1 MPLWAAQGKRYV
13 HQCRLWEAAS
23 QGGKAQLSL
32 SRASD
37 FLEPEAQSLDNRYRP
52 RRGDAPFLHHQ
63 PDESTPMC
71 LISERCREFDELK
84 FASTQLQEEQEREL
98 APEIEQE
105 RQIERPPPAKP
116 NQHCLHADL
125 LTFVSTGILKEH
137 SSAFRPAFEALKNTS
152 AARYLDVSQ
161 FPSGLRV
168 TTDFATTIQLREG
181 SSCLSDTSQ
190 RPVQWVL
197 THSIYDSTSGKRNAS
212 QVIIISPYEA
222 MHLLPEVRRS
232 TGATIHL
239 YAPRQ
244 NLSFVSLDRLHLY
257 NIPSRPDSIDIPDD
271 LKIQLNLFAG
281 QLYIASYPEYLR
293 LCDTLGVAS
302 AATPDNFTVAADG
315 FILRGNVT
323 SKSTFSQ
330 SPLKFLQVLLSQIR
344 KDGQDISKT
353 HIGRLLDGRLLEL
366 RDFDPA
372 IEEFTPTSLSIRSHA
387 K

>member
-1 MPLWAAQGKRYV
+1 
-13 HQCRLWEAAS
+13 
-23 QGGKAQLSL
+23 
-32 SRASD
+32 SRASE
-37 FLEPEAQSLDNRYRP
+37 FLEPESQSLEDRYRP
-52 RRGDAPFLHHQ
+52 RRGDAPVLHHQ
-63 PDESTPMC
+63 SNESTAMC
-71 LISERCREFDELK
+71 LISERCREFDDLN
-84 FASTQLQEEQEREL
+84 FASAQLREEQEREF

-105 RQIERPPPAKP
+105 RQIERPPPATP
-116 NQHCLHADL
+116 NQHSLHADL
-125 LTFVSTGILKEH
+125 LAFVSTGILKEQ
-137 SSAFRPAFEALKNTS
+137 SSAYRPAFEALRNTS

-168 TTDFATTIQLREG
+168 TADFATTIQLRKG
-181 SSCLSDTSQ
+181 SSCLSDTYQ

-212 QVIIISPYEA
+212 QVMIISPYEA

-244 NLSFVSLDRLHLY
+244 NLSFVPLDRLDLY

-271 LKIQLNLFAG
+271 LKMQLNLFAG
-281 QLYIASYPEYLR
+281 QLYIASYREYLT

-302 AATPDNFTVAADG
+302 VATPENFSVAADG

-330 SPLKFLQVLLSQIR
+330 SPLKFLKVLLSQIR

-353 HIGRLLDGRLLEL
+353 HMGKILDGKLLEL
-366 RDFDPA
+366 RDFDSA
-372 IEEFTPTSLSIRSHA
+372 TEELMPTRLSIRSHPE
-387 K
+387 

>member
-1 MPLWAAQGKRYV
+1 
-13 HQCRLWEAAS
+13 
-23 QGGKAQLSL
+23 
-32 SRASD
+32 
-37 FLEPEAQSLDNRYRP
+37 
-52 RRGDAPFLHHQ
+52 
-63 PDESTPMC
+63 
-71 LISERCREFDELK
+71 
-84 FASTQLQEEQEREL
+84 
-98 APEIEQE
+98 
-105 RQIERPPPAKP
+105 
-116 NQHCLHADL
+116 
-125 LTFVSTGILKEH
+125 
-137 SSAFRPAFEALKNTS
+137 
-152 AARYLDVSQ
+152 
-161 FPSGLRV
+161 
-168 TTDFATTIQLREG
+168 
-181 SSCLSDTSQ
+181 
-190 RPVQWVL
+190 
-197 THSIYDSTSGKRNAS
+197 
-212 QVIIISPYEA
+212 

-244 NLSFVSLDRLHLY
+244 NLSFVSLDRLDLY

-315 FILRGNVT
+315 FILQGNVT